1 MSQNIGQVPA
11 AAPPGRVAHRLT
23 RGVLGDG
30 AAAQD
35 ILQDG
40 FVALSSRPSP
50 ATPRPRPAASTR
62 RSWLVAAREAGPG
75 LAGSRS
81 LAFAT
86 LSCWLIAEALGA
98 YMLSR
103 WIASHGARRP
113 RAEPGGVPRSVI
125 FGHAGLAF
133 TGFAAWVSFLATGSP
148 AIAWLA
154 ICLLVPAIGLG
165 ISIVTVWTPYP
176 ARRAAA
182 GAQSPTAPD
191 GDLPAGTGSGETLAR
206 ALSDESLTSK
216 LVDDLL
222 ADLLAIRPAPRRG
235 EWPPAPP

>member
-1 MSQNIGQVPA
+1 MRSYITIRAG
-11 AAPPGRVAHRLT
+11 
-23 RGVLGDG
+23 
-30 AAAQD
+30 
-35 ILQDG
+35 
-40 FVALSSRPSP
+40 
-50 ATPRPRPAASTR
+50 PAASSMH
-62 RSWLVAAREAGPG
+62 SWLLAAREAAPG

-113 RAEPGGVPRSVI
+113 RAQPGGVPRSVI

-191 GDLPAGTGSGETLAR
+191 GDLPAGFGTGETLAR
-206 ALSDESLTSK
+206 ALSDEALTSR

-222 ADLLAIRPAPRRG
+222 AGLLAVPPAPRRPK
-235 EWPPAPP
+235 WHLAPLIPAVHGVAAIATFLLAILAAIAAT